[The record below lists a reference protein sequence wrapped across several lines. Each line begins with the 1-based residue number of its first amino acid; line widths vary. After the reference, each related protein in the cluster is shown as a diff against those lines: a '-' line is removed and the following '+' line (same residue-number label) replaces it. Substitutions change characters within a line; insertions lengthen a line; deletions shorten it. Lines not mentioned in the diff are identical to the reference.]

1 MRVLDELTRYMYDMD
16 NEIITCNST
25 KSKDIKD
32 IEKAIDK
39 LKVQEKR
46 LVDLYL
52 TSNLNV
58 EAINHKNELIK
69 KRNRK
74 IN

>member
-1 MRVLDELTRYMYDMD
+1 MRVLDELTRYMYDID

-39 LKVQEKR
+39 LKIQEKR

-58 EAINHKNELIK
+58 EAINHKNEMIK
-69 KRNRK
+69 K
-74 IN
+74 